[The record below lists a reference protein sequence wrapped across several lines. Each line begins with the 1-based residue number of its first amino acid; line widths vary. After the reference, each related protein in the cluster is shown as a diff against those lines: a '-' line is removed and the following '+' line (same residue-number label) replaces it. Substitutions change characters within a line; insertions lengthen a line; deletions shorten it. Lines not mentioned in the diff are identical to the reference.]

1 MSQIE
6 YQHKGGHYFAG
17 AALHTRHY
25 PIDDEGEMA
34 ASNDATNNTTCAW
47 WIYGEQN
54 LWTAGD
60 KSIAAM
66 LQYSE
71 NTSRSNGCYRFAEV
85 GGAYKDSKNECGVSA
100 QYAQFHQGIER
111 TLELTW
117 KRQITKSIAL
127 QPYFQYINNKNGDF
141 TVLSARLYYSF

>member
-1 MSQIE
+1 
-6 YQHKGGHYFAG
+6 
-17 AALHTRHY
+17 
-25 PIDDEGEMA
+25 
-34 ASNDATNNTTCAW
+34 
-47 WIYGEQN
+47 
-54 LWTAGD
+54 
-60 KSIAAM
+60 M

-100 QYAQFHQGIER
+100 QYAHFHQGIER

-117 KRQITKSIAL
+117 KRQITESIAL